1 MGQNLTEFRAAG
13 KEALSLLPN
22 WHPASMDE
30 RAQKKLRKEVGDDVC
45 KSIALVT
52 TGKWIQN
59 VIPTLILSILSLIL
73 YVIGITFLVLLRDD
87 DNIVKVALIL
97 LAIYLVLS
105 FINNKTLSLFRGAK
119 YFDSKCGVPKDSEV
133 KVTPGIKVI
142 MYLGLMVTYPY
153 TMFCVI
159 VSGFIGVISSMFLR
173 SNRIGDNLVE
183 IVLSTNRIYLP
194 AGVLSSFDNLLDR
207 SYYLSA
213 SNVLNRL
220 AEDAD
225 EIEENRVKE
234 NRREYLEKIREF
246 DKQLNENRENF
257 TSSEIYELED
267 ARNKAVQKY
276 IDEVGEDD
284 EIKKLKK

>member
-52 TGKWIQN
+52 TCKWIQN

-119 YFDSKCGVPKDSEV
+119 YFDPKCGVPKDAEV

-194 AGVLSSFDNLLDR
+194 AGVLNSFDNLLDR